1 MKIKVKVKPNSK
13 ENNIDK
19 INDNEYKVSLKEPA
33 KDNMANISLIKLLSK
48 YLNKKV
54 KIKSGFSSKNKIIE
68 VEE

>member
-19 INDNEYKVSLKEPA
+19 IKDNEYKVSLKEPA